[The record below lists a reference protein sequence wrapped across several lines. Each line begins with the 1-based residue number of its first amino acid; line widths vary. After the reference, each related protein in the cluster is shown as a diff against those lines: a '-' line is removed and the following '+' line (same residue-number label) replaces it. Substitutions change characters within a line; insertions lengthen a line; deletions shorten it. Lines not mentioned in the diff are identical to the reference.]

1 MDDLQQMYR
10 RTLRRRIQA
19 LEANRTALALGNP
32 EARATVQRIAHKLRG
47 SGSTYGYPE
56 ITVAAEKLELADED
70 RCVSELDG
78 LMTIIRE
85 VAGVSES
92 AANG

>member
-10 RTLRRRIQA
+10 NTLRRRIQVLESAREA
-19 LEANRTALALGNP
+19 LTSGDP
-32 EARATVQRIAHKLRG
+32 EARAAVQRIAHNLRG

-56 ITVAAEKLELADED
+56 ITVAAEKLELADQEH
-70 RCVSELDG
+70 CVSELDG

-85 VAGVSES
+85 VAGITES
-92 AANG
+92 APSR

>member
-10 RTLRRRIQA
+10 ETLRRRIEVLESARKALTSGDPQA
-19 LEANRTALALGNP
+19 REAVR
-32 EARATVQRIAHKLRG
+32 RIAHNLRG

-56 ITVAAEKLELADED
+56 ITVAAEKLELADQD
-70 RCVSELDG
+70 QCISELDG

-85 VAGVSES
+85 VAGITES
-92 AANG
+92 AASR

>member
-19 LEANRTALALGNP
+19 LEATRQALASGDP
-32 EARATVQRIAHKLRG
+32 EARAAVQRIAHNLRG

-56 ITVAAEKLELADED
+56 ITVAAEKLELSNQD
-70 RCVSELDG
+70 RCVSKLDD
-78 LMTIIRE
+78 LMAIIRE
-85 VAGVSES
+85 VAGVTES
-92 AANG
+92 AAGG